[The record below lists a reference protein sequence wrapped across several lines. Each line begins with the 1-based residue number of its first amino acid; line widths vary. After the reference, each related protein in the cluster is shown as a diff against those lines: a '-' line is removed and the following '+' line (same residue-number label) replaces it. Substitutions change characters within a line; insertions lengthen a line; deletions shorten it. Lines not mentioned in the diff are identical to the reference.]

1 MTDTKDRGDRTEGRN
16 ESRGGRLD
24 GILPD
29 LISKAVATGVRSVF
43 ATQEGVRKVVES
55 IPKEVVNFVGEQL
68 DGMRSDIFRI
78 LANEFHAFLDRVNI
92 PQEVSR
98 ALTALTLEVTM
109 EVRFKPSER
118 GVAPEVTAKVRPKR
132 R

>member
-1 MTDTKDRGDRTEGRN
+1 MTDTRDRSEREG
-16 ESRGGRLD
+16 RGGRLD

-29 LISKAVATGVRSVF
+29 IISKAVASGVRSVF

-55 IPKEVVNFVGEQL
+55 IPKEVVAFIGEQL

-78 LANEFHAFLDRVNI
+78 LANELHAFLDRVNI
-92 PQEVSR
+92 PEELSR

-118 GVAPEVTAKVRPKR
+118 GVKPEVKAKVRAKR
-132 R
+132 